1 MNINQNIRK
10 LVIIFVAFFMALSA
24 GLVYWQGVVAQA
36 VMANPHNS
44 RPCLTSNAPIR
55 GRIYDRN
62 GVLLAYSTP
71 STTGCGYTRHYTDP
85 SLAGLIGYYVP
96 GYLTTGVE
104 ASFNDYLTGKKGITS
119 LDNLVNQT
127 LHRPP
132 VGDDIYLTIDERI
145 QKIVANDFNTPVAV
159 NNNTVFQSDRGS
171 VIVTDPHTG
180 NILAMYSNPG
190 FDPNKMVQTL
200 SVGDQSYYQSLANQ
214 TIENPLLERPL
225 NGKYVPGSVYKT
237 MSLVA
242 GIDSGHT
249 NLNQPWSRQQ
259 ALGPIVIGGQE
270 ISTGD
275 NIRGY
280 THNFPVTTEYG
291 YTHSDNLIFAQI
303 GVETTASTWLDY
315 NKRFY
320 VGTQPPF
327 DLPTT
332 PSTVLPA
339 GKDTLADNEL
349 GANAYG
355 QGTDFVTPFTM
366 SLLDD
371 AIANN
376 GQLMRPMLVQK
387 IVDPNKT
394 VVEQYNSQPSGPA
407 QMSPQT
413 AKDVRQGMYDV
424 VQCGSASLYAGINL
438 PTVPW
443 TVIAKTGTG
452 EIGGGKPANAWL
464 LTQAPYNLNNPG
476 QLPAL
481 TILAMKENAGEGGN
495 AIAPMVTNMYNDIFT
510 NVMPVPKPT
519 PPNPNQYCF
528 QSGMLQPAG

>member
-1 MNINQNIRK
+1 MNINQNIRR

-24 GLVYWQGVVAQA
+24 GLVYWQVVVAQQ
-36 VMANPHNS
+36 VTANPHNS

-55 GRIYDRN
+55 GKIYDRN

-71 STTGCGYTRHYTDP
+71 STTGCGYVRHYIDP

-96 GYLTTGVE
+96 GFLATGVE
-104 ASFNDYLTGKKGITS
+104 AQYNDYLTGKKGLTA

-171 VIVTDPHTG
+171 AIVTDPHTG

-200 SVGDQSYYQSLANQ
+200 SAHDLTYYNSLASQ

-237 MSLVA
+237 MTLVA
-242 GIDSGHT
+242 AIDSGHT
-249 NLNQPWSRQQ
+249 NLNQPWNRQQ
-259 ALGPIVIGGQE
+259 ALGPITIGGQV

-303 GVETTASTWLDY
+303 GVETTAATWLDY

-320 VGTQPPF
+320 VGQSPPF
-327 DLPTT
+327 DLPVT
-332 PSTVLPA
+332 PTTVLPV

-355 QGTDFVTPFTM
+355 QGTDFVTPFHM

-387 IVDPNKT
+387 ILDPNKT
-394 VVEQYNSQPSGPA
+394 VVEQYTSQPLGSP

-464 LTQAPYNLNNPG
+464 LTQAPYNLNNPD

-510 NVMPVPKPT
+510 NVMQVAKPT

-528 QSGMLQPAG
+528 QSGMLQ